1 MTRRERARLVQ
12 GFVWPVT
19 LIVVG
24 LGLRKLAFALAAS
37 EGLTFRLYG
46 VIQGVGDLVVLI
58 AGVWLVVAVV
68 RAVVGRVRRRGD

>member
-1 MTRRERARLVQ
+1 MTRRERARLTRT
-12 GFVWPVT
+12 FVWPVT

-24 LGLRKLAFALAAS
+24 LGLRQLAFALAAS

-58 AGVWLVVAVV
+58 GGVWLVVAVV
-68 RAVVGRVRRRGD
+68 RAAVDRLRCRRP